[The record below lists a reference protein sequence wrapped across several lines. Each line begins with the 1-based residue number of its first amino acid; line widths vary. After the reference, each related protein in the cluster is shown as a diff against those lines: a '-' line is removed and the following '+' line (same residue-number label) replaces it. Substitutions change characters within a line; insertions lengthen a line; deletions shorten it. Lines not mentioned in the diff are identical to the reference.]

1 MSDYEKLEG
10 AGTAGDFV
18 LENQGLATKQ
28 GFGHVSKKWYDQTM
42 SYDEGLEKLA
52 VGRQHTSDIT
62 ATLSAFAPA
71 VDDQGNF
78 VMSYGERN
86 FRPTGHA
93 LGQMGVWA
101 KTGTW
106 FPRSLTED
114 AYDNK
119 DRIKYQRDAQDSECL
134 AEVFRNSFR
143 RLDQDKEFLFRTRD
157 DGTLRAMLS
166 DRYAVVD
173 NSWFVNVIKGL
184 IPSGRLSHW
193 KGDSDTIYGNVLIP
207 DTIREEED
215 SDYGGMFSIGNC
227 EIGVRSIS
235 TCPSVFRAICM
246 NGCIWDQ
253 EMGVA
258 IRKVHRGE
266 INLEE
271 LKETIKLN
279 LEEQIPLLPEGIER
293 LLAIR
298 AKGTDGASM
307 STVFASVAKD
317 HKLSKKQA
325 TSTLVAYNHEP
336 HQSLFGVVNA
346 VTRAGQ
352 TLKNNE
358 DWLKFDRLGGRLS
371 QYSDSDWSSLLN
383 RANSLKEKDVL
394 AVFNTNIET
403 ESAIAAM
410 SA

>member
-1 MSDYEKLEG
+1 
-10 AGTAGDFV
+10 
-18 LENQGLATKQ
+18 
-28 GFGHVSKKWYDQTM
+28 
-42 SYDEGLEKLA
+42 
-52 VGRQHTSDIT
+52 
-62 ATLSAFAPA
+62 
-71 VDDQGNF
+71 
-78 VMSYGERN
+78 
-86 FRPTGHA
+86 
-93 LGQMGVWA
+93 
-101 KTGTW
+101 
-106 FPRSLTED
+106 
-114 AYDNK
+114 
-119 DRIKYQRDAQDSECL
+119 
-134 AEVFRNSFR
+134 
-143 RLDQDKEFLFRTRD
+143 
-157 DGTLRAMLS
+157 
-166 DRYAVVD
+166 
-173 NSWFVNVIKGL
+173 
-184 IPSGRLSHW
+184 
-193 KGDSDTIYGNVLIP
+193 
-207 DTIREEED
+207 
-215 SDYGGMFSIGNC
+215 
-227 EIGVRSIS
+227 
-235 TCPSVFRAICM
+235 M

-271 LKETIKLN
+271 LKDAIKLN

-298 AKGTDGASM
+298 AKGTDGASL

-325 TSTLVAYNHEP
+325 TATLVAYNHEP

-352 TLKNNE
+352 TLKSNE